1 MTGSPLVA
9 ALRERLAAAGYD
21 DLPVPLRIAGV
32 EFQFTGAMRGRH
44 GRALDLVLLVDTT
57 AGNFGDSDGP
67 RVRHRLQAMSR
78 ALDVTASR
86 YVLTVILAGAAL
98 PGEMELLTETARVL
112 HVNSLPRRE
121 DGTMDMDRLEDG
133 IRVLLPLSLPAQPSD
148 ANEDTAE
155 VQLAK
160 ILPQA
165 VDRDLLAAVVA
176 AAESGDAAVAEAI
189 AVRIATA
196 IKEDKA

>member
-98 PGEMELLTETARVL
+98 PGEIELLTETARVL